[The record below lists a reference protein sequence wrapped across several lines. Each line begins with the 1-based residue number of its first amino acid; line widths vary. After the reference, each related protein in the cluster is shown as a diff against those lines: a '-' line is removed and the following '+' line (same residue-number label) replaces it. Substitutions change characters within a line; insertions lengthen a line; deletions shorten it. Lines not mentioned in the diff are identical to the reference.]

1 MSTHRRRRAWP
12 ALALVAAGVTAVLPS
27 AAAPAATGSSLSI
40 TQATAATSALRAGTF
55 TVRATRLSARRVR
68 VTMELRVR
76 ARHATEATLVAYPC
90 KRRSDGTDICSTAA
104 AQRSAL
110 VTLHTGANRLVR
122 SYIVRYPGAARTSC
136 GAGEALE
143 QHQDGSTRSLVRD
156 AAGKATALK
165 RCPA

>member
-1 MSTHRRRRAWP
+1 MSRHRRRRAWP
-12 ALALVAAGVTAVLPS
+12 ALALLAAGGTAALPS
-27 AAAPAATGSSLSI
+27 AAAPAATGTSPSI
-40 TQATAATSALRAGTF
+40 TQATAATPALRAGTF

-76 ARHATEATLVAYPC
+76 ARHATQATLVAYPC
-90 KRRSDGTDICSTAA
+90 KRRSDGTDICSTSA

-143 QHQDGSTRSLVRD
+143 QHQDGSTRSLVRN
-156 AAGKATALK
+156 AGTGTALK

>member
-12 ALALVAAGVTAVLPS
+12 ALALLAAGVTAALPS

-40 TQATAATSALRAGTF
+40 TQDTAATSALRAGTF
-55 TVRATRLSARRVR
+55 TVRVTRLSARRVR

-90 KRRSDGTDICSTAA
+90 KPRSDGTDICSTAA

-143 QHQDGSTRSLVRD
+143 QHQDGSTGSLVRKD
-156 AAGKATALK
+156 GKATALK

>member
-1 MSTHRRRRAWP
+1 MSMHRSRRAWP
-12 ALALVAAGVTAVLPS
+12 ALALVAAGVAAALPS
-27 AAAPAATGSSLSI
+27 AAAPAATGSSVSI
-40 TQATAATSALRAGTF
+40 TQPTAATSALRAGTF
-55 TVRATRLSARRVR
+55 TVRVTRLAPRRLR

-76 ARHATEATLVAYPC
+76 ARHATAATLVAYPC
-90 KRRSDGTDICSTAA
+90 KRRSDGTDVCSTAA

-122 SYIVRYPGAARTSC
+122 SYVVRYPGAARTSC

-143 QHQDGSTRSLVRD
+143 QHQDGTAGSLVRKD
-156 AAGKATALK
+156 GKETALK